1 MVQIKSA
8 YTSSLT
14 AQSLR
19 ELIET
24 SISGDA
30 TVKLEVASGDIRD
43 VRFVEFVLNNERGSR
58 ATGMTDSGNTTVVVL
73 LPRKILEA
81 RRSPLVVLGQ

>member
-1 MVQIKSA
+1 
-8 YTSSLT
+8 LT

-24 SISGDA
+24 SINGDV

-43 VRFVEFVLNNERGSR
+43 VMFVEFVLNDKRGSR
-58 ATGMTDSGNTTVVVL
+58 ATGMTDGGNTTVVVL
-73 LPRKILEA
+73 LPRKVLEA